1 VIYDNIHFFFKSCEK
16 RRLSLK
22 TEGIVSDSLKYLMNN
37 YARFPIALVRGE
49 GCRVWDADGREYIDF
64 ASGFGTT
71 NLGHCHPKVVKAV
84 QEQVKTLI
92 HVSNLYHILPQAELG
107 RLLVENSFADRVF
120 FCNSGAEAN
129 EAAIK
134 LARKYSIEKHGEER
148 YDILSTND
156 SFHGRTMATLS
167 ATGQEKLWK
176 GFEPKLGGFHYI
188 PFDDI
193 DAAKKAVT
201 EKTCAIIVEP
211 VQGEGGVNVP
221 YQGYLKD
228 LRSLCDEK
236 DILLIVDEVQTG
248 MGRTGRLFAYEH
260 EEMAPDIMTLAKSLA
275 GGVAIGAMLAT
286 EKIAPAF
293 GPGSHGSTFGGN
305 PLATAAGIAALKAI
319 KEENLLENCC
329 RVGSYFMERLG
340 ELKSRYAFIKDVRGK
355 GLMIGCELDFAGKG
369 IVEKCAEKGFF
380 INCTMDKVLRF
391 LPPLVISEKEVD
403 LLVSTLDEIFKGI
416 KEK

>member
-1 VIYDNIHFFFKSCEK
+1 
-16 RRLSLK
+16 LK
-22 TEGIVSDSLKYLMNN
+22 TEGIVNDSLKYLINN

-49 GCRVWDADGREYIDF
+49 ACRVWDADGREYIDF

-71 NLGHCHPKVVKAV
+71 NLGHCHPKVVEAV

-92 HVSNLYHILPQAELG
+92 HVSNLYHIPPQTELA

-134 LARKYSIEKHGEER
+134 LARKYSSEKYGEER
-148 YDILSTND
+148 YDILSAKD

-176 GFEPKLGGFHYI
+176 GFEPKLSGFHYI
-188 PFDDI
+188 PFNDI

-201 EKTCAIIVEP
+201 EKTCAVIVEP

-221 YQGYLKD
+221 YPGYLKD
-228 LRSLCDEK
+228 LRSLCDEN

-248 MGRTGRLFAYEH
+248 MGRTGKLFAYEH
-260 EEMAPDIMTLAKSLA
+260 EEMTPDIMALAKSLA

-286 EKIAPAF
+286 EKIAAAF

-305 PLATAAGIAALKAI
+305 PLATAAGIAAMKAI
-319 KEENLLENCC
+319 KEENLLANCC
-329 RVGSYFMERLG
+329 RVGIYFMEKLEG
-340 ELKSRYAFIKDVRGK
+340 LKSQYAFIKDIRGK
-355 GLMIGCELDFAGKG
+355 GLMIGCELDFAGKE

-416 KEK
+416 REK